1 MKRRRDMLWT
11 WLQPDAPGA
20 VDEDAWLKH
29 GGKWIVFDRKK
40 RLLELAK
47 KLEPFI
53 ESGEVQGAKYW
64 NRDPGAICVYSL
76 DRDREKVGEI
86 LDSLGA
92 GGSRVWE
99 YDYAW
104 DKNIKSPLTFLY
116 SQFSKLGT
124 IIRSYGIAGT
134 LGLISEVLR
143 PGRRGG

>member
-1 MKRRRDMLWT
+1 MLWT
-11 WLQPDAPGA
+11 WLQPDAPRA
-20 VDEDAWLKH
+20 VDEDEWLRH

-40 RLLELAK
+40 RLLGLAK

-53 ESGEVQGAKYW
+53 EAGEVHGAKYW

-76 DRDREKVGEI
+76 DRDREKVRGI

-92 GGSRVWE
+92 GSSRVWE

-104 DKNIKSPLTFLY
+104 DRNIRSPFTFLY

-124 IIRSYGIAGT
+124 IIRSYGVAGT

-143 PGRRGG
+143 PGRRGR